1 MNYADLLVV
10 SLLKPFIIGL
20 LVIAIITLLFLMPT
34 AFLSV
39 FVAFGVLSLIAKMA
53 GILDKD

>member
-10 SLLKPFIIGL
+10 SFLKPFIIGL
-20 LVIAIITLLFLMPT
+20 LAIAVITLLFWMPT
-34 AFLSV
+34 AFLYV

-53 GILDKD
+53 GMLNKA